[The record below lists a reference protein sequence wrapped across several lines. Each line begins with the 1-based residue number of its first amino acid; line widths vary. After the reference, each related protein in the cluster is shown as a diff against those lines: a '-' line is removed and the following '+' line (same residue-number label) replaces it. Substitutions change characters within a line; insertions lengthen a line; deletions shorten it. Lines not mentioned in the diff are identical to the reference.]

1 MTTPRTRVS
10 MTRRLLSAAM
20 LGTILATAGV
30 GAASAGGPTTPAA
43 AAAAA
48 TLADI
53 EPQALA
59 SGQLTVTPVVS
70 GFSSPLAVT
79 NAGDGTGR
87 LFVAQRNGIV
97 RIVQG
102 KTITG
107 TFLDAR
113 SLVSQ
118 SGGERGFLGLAFHP
132 DFETNRRLF
141 IYYTQASDGAIIVS
155 RLTANG
161 AGTSVSVNTAQ
172 KLLQIPHSQYSN
184 HNGGALAFGPD
195 GYLYIG
201 TGDGGGSGDPLG
213 SGQSKTTLL
222 GKILRIDVDGSG
234 DCIEGRCSIPS
245 SNPFVGE
252 AGDDEIWAYGLRN
265 PWRISFD
272 RSTGN
277 LFIADVGQS
286 RREEVNRQV
295 SSSAGG
301 LNYGWKVMEGSLCY
315 SPSSGCNTSGKVLP
329 VAEYNHSLGCS
340 ITGGH
345 VYRGQSQRDLQGLYV
360 YGDYC
365 SGRIWTMNENGS
377 GETVRRDTSL
387 NISSFGES
395 ESGELYVTH
404 LGGTL
409 YRVIAPEFSDI
420 ANSTFLDAIHWLY
433 YEGITGGCGSG
444 KYCPKASVT
453 RAQMAMFLDRAIG
466 LDPTTTN
473 FFTDDEGI
481 TGEASINRLAASGI
495 TGGCTPT
502 TYCPTNRVTR
512 EQMAMFL
519 DRALDLP
526 STTTDFFTD
535 DEGRTG
541 ENAINRMAAAG
552 LTGGCSATQ
561 YCPTASVTR
570 EQMAAFLRRAFDD

>member
-30 GAASAGGPTTPAA
+30 GAASAAGPTTPAA